1 MPQWFARKASLSEA
15 LPAHASSALRMPV
28 SVGMKSPCVHRCRW
42 GSQAAALRPSGRAPA
57 LAPSLC
63 CQGGH
68 TGSNSAH
75 SLGRWERFPPTHPG
89 PLVLPPD
96 PSCLPATRGPC
107 SLHMPA
113 FHFSVSASQFP
124 CPSPSLCVFLCLC
137 LSLLLSLSLSISVSL
152 CLCLSLHLCL
162 CLHLSLLTPISL
174 SLSLF
179 FLRFS
184 FLLPFSPGEQSSTY
198 HVC

>member
-28 SVGMKSPCVHRCRW
+28 SVGMKSHCVHRCRW

-68 TGSNSAH
+68 TGSSSAH
-75 SLGRWERFPPTHPG
+75 SLGRWERFPPAHPG

-96 PSCLPATRGPC
+96 PSCL
-107 SLHMPA
+107 HMPPGA
-113 FHFSVSASQFP
+113 LA
-124 CPSPSLCVFLCLC
+124 LCTACVPFLCLC
-137 LSLLLSLSLSISVSL
+137 RSVSLSLSISLSVCFFVSAFLSPLSLPISVSL
-152 CLCLSLHLCL
+152 CLRLSLHLCL
-162 CLHLSLLTPISL
+162 CLHLSLLAPISL

-179 FLRFS
+179 FLSFS